1 MVQPVQE
8 KKKSI
13 ENWHT
18 LSPQQVLERLKV
30 AENGL
35 TDAEVQQRQA
45 EFGLNELSEAPRPG
59 FLALLWEQI
68 SDFVVIC

>member
-30 AENGL
+30 AE
-35 TDAEVQQRQA
+35 TA
-45 EFGLNELSEAPRPG
+45 
-59 FLALLWEQI
+59 
-68 SDFVVIC
+68 